1 MEQWRAARHLF
12 DEHGCSE
19 QFPRV
24 FLYIMTAGT
33 HANLRYRREYAGLSI
48 EEFAELVGVTTRAVR
63 YWETG
68 RREIGDRYF
77 GRVLAVLGCDAQ
89 AIGERRRGEET
100 LRDLRR
106 GASLSAEQ
114 VAAHLRKQRTTAH
127 MKITADKVRA
137 LEQGN
142 TVPGRPWRSV
152 QDCGTIARALANL
165 YRVPTRLLAD
175 AWRRTNST
183 VAAPDLAPASK
194 RAPSEGAQQA
204 WDALNERQQL
214 YLRELFH
221 QDQEH
226 EQQQAQR
233 HLDGVPY
240 IPVVEWRRLLFC
252 LHAPASVVGYSPAQ
266 ERLRAAGV
274 HDPGAGSSLSALER
288 RGLIVCH
295 HDAVRVEPIGEVR
308 RTRVE
313 LTRAGRSAARAGL
326 GIECP
331 ATPPGMLSEW
341 LWRVLVRV
349 ITRAPI
355 SDGDVPGRGT
365 HYLAVGHSI
374 RKGVPSRGFIEHRQ
388 PHGAVGGPHYWYP
401 TRSGISHA
409 ADHLAVY
416 RELYPRVNTEGL
428 ERHLSEPM

>member
-1 MEQWRAARHLF
+1 
-12 DEHGCSE
+12 
-19 QFPRV
+19 
-24 FLYIMTAGT
+24 MTADA

-48 EEFAELVGVTTRAVR
+48 EEFAERVGVTTRAVR

-68 RREIGDRYF
+68 QREIGDRHF
-77 GRVLAVLGCDAQ
+77 GRVLAVLRCDAQ

-114 VAAHLRKQRTTAH
+114 VAAHLRKHRTTAH
-127 MKITADKVRA
+127 MKITADKVRT
-137 LEQGN
+137 LEQGCH
-142 TVPGRPWRSV
+142 VRGQPWRSA
-152 QDCGTIARALANL
+152 QDCGTLAKALATL
-165 YRVPTRLLAD
+165 YRVPPRLLVD
-175 AWRRTNST
+175 AWHRSNTI
-183 VAAPDLAPASK
+183 VAAPDLAPMSK
-194 RAPSEGAQQA
+194 RAQSSVAQQA

-221 QDQEH
+221 EDQER
-226 EQQQAQR
+226 EQLQAQR
-233 HLDGVPY
+233 HLDGAPY
-240 IPVVEWRRLLFC
+240 IPAAEWRRFLFC
-252 LHAPASVVGYSPAQ
+252 LHAPASVVGYTPAQ

-295 HDAVRVEPIGEVR
+295 HDTVYVAPLGEVK

-313 LTRAGRSAARAGL
+313 LTRAGRSTVRAGL
-326 GIECP
+326 GIERP
-331 ATPPGMLSEW
+331 ATPSGMLSEW
-341 LWRVLVRV
+341 LWRILVRV

-365 HYLAVGHSI
+365 HYLAVGHSV

-388 PHGAVGGPHYWYP
+388 PHGADGGPHYWYP

-428 ERHLSEPM
+428 ENHLTEPM